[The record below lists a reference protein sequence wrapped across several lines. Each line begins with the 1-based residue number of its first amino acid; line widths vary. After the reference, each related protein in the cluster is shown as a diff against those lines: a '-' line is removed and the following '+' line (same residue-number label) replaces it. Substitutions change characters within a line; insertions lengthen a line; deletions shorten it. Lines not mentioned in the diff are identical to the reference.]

1 MTMRCPKCGCD
12 DQSMLEATEQP
23 GGRVW
28 FCNTCA
34 HDWREGA
41 GNGPRYRSLEDF
53 IRQTG
58 VNRAELATLAE
69 IGALNGFGYHRREA
83 LWQIERAIRPAG
95 ELFEGLDGE
104 QGSGIGDQ
112 GSGDVIPHPPSLIPD
127 KKQGSGIGDQ
137 GSGPPACPLPP
148 MTPVERV
155 VADYEGTGLTLGP
168 HPMALRRSELALRGV
183 LRAADLPRVR
193 HGRRVRVA
201 GAVITRQRPGT
212 AKGFVFLTLEDE
224 TGIANVIVRPDVFS
238 REKLTIIEEPFLL
251 VEGVLQ
257 NQEGVSS
264 VRADNID
271 GLGGTPVPVE
281 SHDFY

>member
-58 VNRAELATLAE
+58 VSRAELATLAE

-104 QGSGIGDQ
+104 EQGSGIRDQ
-112 GSGDVIPHPPSLIPD
+112 GSGD
-127 KKQGSGIGDQ
+127 
-137 GSGPPACPLPP
+137 PACPLPP

-264 VRADNID
+264 VRADDIG